1 MNNKFFQFLGLT
13 KKAGKLIEGY
23 NQCED
28 ALSHGRGTLIILSE
42 ESATNT
48 KDKFKRF
55 SIKYNIPFIEGVSNE
70 SLGKCLGR
78 AEINVLC
85 VNDKRMSNKLL
96 ILWNEANEEKKEEQ
110 ENEDNKENEI
120 NEENKDD
127 E

>member
-42 ESATNT
+42 ESSTNT
-48 KDKFKRF
+48 KDKFKRL
-55 SIKYNIPFIEGVSNE
+55 SVKNVIPLIEGVSNE
-70 SLGKCLGR
+70 VLGRSLGR

-85 VNDKRMSNKLL
+85 VNDKKMSNKLL
-96 ILWNEANEEKKEEQ
+96 SLWNEN
-110 ENEDNKENEI
+110 
-120 NEENKDD
+120 D

>member
-28 ALSHGRGTLIILSE
+28 ALSHRRGTLIILSE
-42 ESATNT
+42 ESSTNT

-55 SIKYNIPFIEGVSNE
+55 SVKNNIPFIEGVSNE
-70 SLGKCLGR
+70 VLGKCLGR

-85 VNDKRMSNKLL
+85 VSDKKMSDKLL
-96 ILWNEANEEKKEEQ
+96 SLWNEYEE
-110 ENEDNKENEI
+110 NKNNVE
-120 NEENKDD
+120 NEEND
-127 E
+127 

>member
-48 KDKFKRF
+48 KDKFKRLGDR
-55 SIKYNIPFIEGVSNE
+55 KNIPLIEGVSNE
-70 SLGKCLGR
+70 ILGKCLGR

-85 VNDKRMSNKLL
+85 VNDKKMSDKLL
-96 ILWNEANEEKKEEQ
+96 CLWNENEE
-110 ENEDNKENEI
+110 
-120 NEENKDD
+120 
-127 E
+127 

>member
-42 ESATNT
+42 ESSVNT
-48 KDKFKRF
+48 KDKFKRLGNK
-55 SIKYNIPFIEGVSNE
+55 INIPLIEGVSNE
-70 SLGKCLGR
+70 VLGKCLGR

-85 VNDKRMSNKLL
+85 VSDKRMSDKLL
-96 ILWNEANEEKKEEQ
+96 SLWNENHE
-110 ENEDNKENEI
+110 
-120 NEENKDD
+120 
-127 E
+127 

>member
-13 KKAGKLIEGY
+13 KKAGKVIEGY

-55 SIKYNIPFIEGVSNE
+55 SIKNNIPLIEGVSNE
-70 SLGKCLGR
+70 ILGKCLGR

-85 VNDKRMSNKLL
+85 VNDKRMSIKLL
-96 ILWNEANEEKKEEQ
+96 SLWNEEIEEIKEIE
-110 ENEDNKENEI
+110 ENDENKEN
-120 NEENKDD
+120 NENE
-127 E
+127 